1 MRETLNERIRNLRR
15 EKGLTQLQLSKLL
28 YVTDKAV
35 SKWEVGEGNPDISLL
50 PKLAEI
56 FDVTVDYLL
65 TGVLPTETISLE
77 DMDAEKRGILFTQ
90 KDDVENFVK
99 FDYHKKNILINIPT
113 NHSYKETNN
122 EQKMR
127 EEIYKLE
134 SVKIFELLL
143 DDLIKNRQHEYY
155 YRNSK
160 SPAAL
165 IYEDIDNFIKM
176 CAITNRVDGLQ
187 FIQFPTFAIGLKTDH
202 KYNNPLKTY
211 LIAEKTLKFI
221 YEDKRVTDEMVSYV
235 SELNFYDESAPIKE
249 KHYYH
254 LNDVIIYYLYKYKK
268 HDLLQRELKRLYE
281 NLEEGIKK
289 YHGYRASYSG
299 LEIKV
304 QGTLYTAVIR
314 SGGEKITYFLAVVE
328 PISRAL
334 ETAITNFDLKWIE
347 TFNAFNKKIA
357 LELNEAQ
364 QYITD
369 KEMEVLKMKANPK
382 ISSYEIAVYKNTSLH
397 LLNLEKLFIE
407 LMPKGED
414 VQLYKKLLKDIRNIN
429 EKHVKTSYIHYGEMI
444 EDLLN
449 KKNYNALFKF
459 AVDNDLDQLINLL
472 TKKKYKEILRLA
484 QRMFHLDYTD
494 EEVTRWINNY
504 KRSHR
509 SKTHAEVVS
518 TWFSHQ
524 YRKDNEYK
532 TNDKYNELILNQ
544 FENYEFNKKLTTS
557 FGDFAAMFKNKK
569 VAEVK
574 KELEQKIEEITGEQK
589 AKEEY
594 EKVNVEITE
603 EYLNAL
609 IKDSQFE
616 TAVIKLSVKLES
628 KLKYLY
634 KYEGDLKE
642 MIDTYIEQD
651 LKLDNLYD
659 DEDND
664 YYSSRER
671 DRIKT
676 EQTTLLNR
684 LRMVRN
690 SIVHPKSNKEMLS
703 VEELNNLVKMI
714 ENMKGVSK

>member
-28 YVTDKAV
+28 YITDKAV

-77 DMDAEKRGILFTQ
+77 DMDADKRGILFVQ
-90 KDDVENFVK
+90 KDDVENFIK

-113 NHSYKETNN
+113 NYQYKETKN

-143 DDLIKNRQHEYY
+143 DDLIKNKRYESY

-160 SPAAL
+160 TPAAL

-187 FIQFPTFAIGLKTDH
+187 FIQFPIFAIGLKTDQ
-202 KYNNPLKTY
+202 KYNNRLNTY

-221 YEDKRVTDEMVSYV
+221 YEDKRVTAEIVSYV

-249 KHYYH
+249 RHYYF
-254 LNDVIIYYLYKYKK
+254 LNDTIIYYLYKNKK
-268 HDLLQRELKRLYE
+268 YDLLQRELKRLYE
-281 NLEEGIKK
+281 NLEEGIEK
-289 YHGYRASYSG
+289 YQRYQKSYSG

-304 QGTLYTAVIR
+304 QETLYNAVIR
-314 SGGEKITYFLAVVE
+314 AGGEKITYFLAVVE

-334 ETAITNFDLKWIE
+334 ETAITNLDLEWIE

-382 ISSYEIAVYKNTSLH
+382 ISGYEILVYQNTTLH

-407 LMPKGED
+407 LMPEGED
-414 VQLYKKLLKDIRNIN
+414 AKLYKKLLKDMKDID

-449 KKNYNALFKF
+449 KKDYAALFKF
-459 AVDNDLDQLINLL
+459 AVDNDLVQLINLL
-472 TKKKYKEILRLA
+472 TKRKYKEILQLA
-484 QRMFHLDYTD
+484 QRLFYLDYTD
-494 EEVTRWINNY
+494 EEVTRWINSH
-504 KRSHR
+504 KRSYR

-518 TWFSHQ
+518 TWFSQQ

-532 TNDKYNELILNQ
+532 TNDKYNDLILNQ
-544 FENYEFNKKLTTS
+544 FENYEFNNKLTTS
-557 FGDFAAMFKNKK
+557 FSDFVASFKNEK

-574 KELEQKIEEITGEQK
+574 KMLEQRIEELTGEQK

-594 EKVNVEITE
+594 EKLNAEITE

-609 IKDSQFE
+609 IKESQFE
-616 TAVIKLSVKLES
+616 TAIIKLSVKLES

-676 EQTTLLNR
+676 EQTILLNR

-690 SIVHPKSNKEMLS
+690 SIVHPNLKQEMLS
-703 VEELNNLVKMI
+703 VEELNSLIKMI